1 MLRYE
6 KAGGGQITLTK
17 LFSAFPGFRL
27 FHDVKNTLRS
37 LIWAPA
43 RMGWKD
49 TGQAASGS
57 LRKTEEGLTRAR
69 VTTLD
74 TSGGLESCREAEA
87 GIGTG
92 K

>member
-1 MLRYE
+1 MM
-6 KAGGGQITLTK
+6 
-17 LFSAFPGFRL
+17 S
-27 FHDVKNTLRS
+27 KNTLRY

-43 RMGWKD
+43 KMGWKD
-49 TGQAASGS
+49 TGQTASGS
-57 LRKTEEGLTRAR
+57 LRKAEESLTGAR

-74 TSGGLESCREAEA
+74 TSGGLEPCREAEA